1 MRILKAEEEK
11 VPLMLFEVID
21 NVMQFIVEPGDWLLM
36 RQRYHQA
43 STCVP
48 THEGDCY
55 YQIGSGALPGDKIGA
70 DFFRLV
76 FQRAIREW
84 VSKDKCKMLCL
95 ACPITKE
102 VVNVGKSAYADDL
115 CSKHVYNNTPT
126 PCEIQDKQTKW
137 DEVLDECIVSM
148 GLKQNKQ
155 KNRCDSC
162 GVWQGGHQHCQGG

>member
-1 MRILKAEEEK
+1 
-11 VPLMLFEVID
+11 
-21 NVMQFIVEPGDWLLM
+21 MQFIVEPGDWLLM

-95 ACPITKE
+95 ACPITEE

-115 CSKHVYNNTPT
+115 CSKHVYNNTQPLVKFKT
-126 PCEIQDKQTKW
+126 NKRSWMRCLTSVLCQW
-137 DEVLDECIVSM
+137 DLSRIS
-148 GLKQNKQ
+148 KK
-155 KNRCDSC
+155 RCDSC
-162 GVWQGGHQHCQGG
+162 GVWQGGHQHRQGG